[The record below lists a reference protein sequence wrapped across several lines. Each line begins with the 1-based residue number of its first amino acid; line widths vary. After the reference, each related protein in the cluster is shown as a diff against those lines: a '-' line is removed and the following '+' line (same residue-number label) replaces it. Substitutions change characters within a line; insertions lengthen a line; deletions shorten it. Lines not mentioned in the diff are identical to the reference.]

1 MGLRRR
7 AEAAQL
13 ILRSKKSQFAKAYNP
28 SVDLA
33 DSVLD
38 VKQIARWAGCLGD
51 AVTSLPVPD
60 ARHDV
65 FLSLKEPREAAYE
78 AVDTWLRTSSLI

>member
-1 MGLRRR
+1 MKWVPSLV
-7 AEAAQL
+7 
-13 ILRSKKSQFAKAYNP
+13 LRSDKSRFAR
-28 SVDLA
+28 SWSEEVDRA
-33 DSVLD
+33 DAVLD